1 VILADS
7 GKDETDGEF
16 GDGLGRI
23 GRDVGNFE
31 AQ

>member
-1 VILADS
+1 VILAES

-16 GDGLGRI
+16 GDSMGRI
-23 GRDVGNFE
+23 GGDVGDFE